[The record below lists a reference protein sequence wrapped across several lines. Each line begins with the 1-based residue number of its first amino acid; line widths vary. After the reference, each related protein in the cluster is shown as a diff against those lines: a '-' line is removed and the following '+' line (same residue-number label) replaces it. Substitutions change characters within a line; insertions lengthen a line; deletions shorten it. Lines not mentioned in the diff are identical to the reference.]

1 MDKKVIQDA
10 VEMTKNISAND
21 ILVPLQLEESELTP
35 YPKVEYDVIMHY
47 KLDKLIKDVNKKL
60 EQWWQTKWWI
70 QVSNWASVMYYQTLI
85 RRNVDCGPE
94 PEMPS
99 ENSKAGGQGLEPLH
113 MPGLENEPDLYE
125 DVEKDADK

>member
-1 MDKKVIQDA
+1 MADEKIIQDA
-10 VEMTKNISAND
+10 VEMTKDIPAND

-85 RRNVDCGPE
+85 RWNVDGGLK
-94 PEMPS
+94 PEMPC
-99 ENSKAGGQGLEPLH
+99 ENSEAGTMGPIAAPLQ
-113 MPGLENEPDLYE
+113 EDDL
-125 DVEKDADK
+125 D